1 MKKKYLDDYQGN
13 KICTNCIMDTS
24 DPTLTFDQDGVCVYC
39 RNFEEHIKPHWN
51 PNDKGIKKIMPLINK
66 IKKSGEGKDYDCVI
80 GLSGGLDSS
89 FVTYVAKEKFGL
101 RPLIFHCDTGWN
113 SDLGISNIEKIIE
126 GLDLDLV
133 TEVVNWEEMKD
144 LQRAFFKSQVP
155 FVDQAQDLALFSAMY
170 NFAAANDFKYVI
182 TGGNNSTEVV
192 RESIDWT
199 YFSTDMRHVRD
210 IHRRFGEIKLDTFP
224 MCDIF
229 KYKFYY
235 RFWEGVKVIKLLDFY
250 PFIKKD
256 AIAELSNLFGWQPYQ
271 MKHYESRFTKFFE
284 SYWTPKK
291 HGYDK
296 RRAYFSSEI
305 LTGQMTRE
313 DALIRISSPEL
324 SEEEMA
330 KDFSYVAKKLD
341 WTNDELMKIF
351 KMPNKSFKDY
361 KNNYF
366 WISLGAK
373 VMNIIGL
380 DRRLFK

>member
-1 MKKKYLDDYQGN
+1 
-13 KICTNCIMDTS
+13 
-24 DPTLTFDQDGVCVYC
+24 
-39 RNFEEHIKPHWN
+39 
-51 PNDKGIKKIMPLINK
+51 
-66 IKKSGEGKDYDCVI
+66 
-80 GLSGGLDSS
+80 
-89 FVTYVAKEKFGL
+89 
-101 RPLIFHCDTGWN
+101 
-113 SDLGISNIEKIIE
+113 
-126 GLDLDLV
+126 
-133 TEVVNWEEMKD
+133 
-144 LQRAFFKSQVP
+144 
-155 FVDQAQDLALFSAMY
+155 
-170 NFAAANDFKYVI
+170 
-182 TGGNNSTEVV
+182 
-192 RESIDWT
+192 
-199 YFSTDMRHVRD
+199 
-210 IHRRFGEIKLDTFP
+210 
-224 MCDIF
+224 
-229 KYKFYY
+229 
-235 RFWEGVKVIKLLDFY
+235 
-250 PFIKKD
+250 
-256 AIAELSNLFGWQPYQ
+256 